1 MKENQE
7 KEEKQIM
14 KSKIEDY
21 QQNKEERLEGGKED
35 LIAILKIQIDNF
47 YKKLIK

>member
-21 QQNKEERLEGGKED
+21 QQNKEEQLEGGKED

-47 YKKLIK
+47 Y